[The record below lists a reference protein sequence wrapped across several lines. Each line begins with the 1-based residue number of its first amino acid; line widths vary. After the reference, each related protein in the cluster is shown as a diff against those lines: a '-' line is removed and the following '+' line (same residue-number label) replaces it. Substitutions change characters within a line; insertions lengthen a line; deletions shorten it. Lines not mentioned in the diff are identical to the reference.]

1 MKKILLLSVCAL
13 SLLQAAEY
21 KVKVKGTKA
30 GKAELNFVVT
40 DNAYSADLTLY
51 PNMLAKMF
59 GITDMRDSSKG
70 VIQNGHYYPKTY
82 RRNTLKGEKL
92 FAVDFLGNQA
102 KKTNKGKTATMNTN
116 PLGQDPLTQV
126 AQIKS
131 DILNN
136 QLANEYH
143 LITEKSE
150 RAFVATQETTT
161 DNLLLVT
168 LTQSPTGKRIIRLWF
183 DQQGE
188 LLRMQKEKNGKID
201 FDMTQ

>member
-1 MKKILLLSVCAL
+1 MKKILLLSMCAI

-21 KVKVKGTKA
+21 SVKVKGTNA
-30 GKAELNFVVT
+30 GKAELNFVVGE
-40 DNAYSADLTLY
+40 NSYSADLTSH

-82 RRNTLKGEKL
+82 RRHTLKGKKL
-92 FAVDFLGNQA
+92 FAVDFLGGQA
-102 KKTNKGKTATMNTN
+102 KKTNKGKTATMKTN
-116 PLGQDPLTQV
+116 PLGQDPLTQL
-126 AQIKS
+126 AQIKN
-131 DILNN
+131 DILQG
-136 QLANEYH
+136 QLASEYH

-150 RAFVATQETTT
+150 RAFVATQEATK
-161 DNLLLVT
+161 NNHLLIT
-168 LTQSPTGKRIIRLWF
+168 LTQTPTGKRIIRLWF